1 MRFNFCNRIFLFSAK
16 NYELDRSQLELH
28 EILGEGQ
35 FGDVHRGTV
44 RNKEGFLIP
53 VAVKTCKGDADLATT
68 DKFLE
73 EACKFFRAVE

>member
-1 MRFNFCNRIFLFSAK
+1 M
-16 NYELDRSQLELH
+16 DRNQIELH

-53 VAVKTCKGDADLATT
+53 VAVKTCKGDADAATT

-73 EACKFFRAVE
+73 EACKYFSFTTMSFSRL